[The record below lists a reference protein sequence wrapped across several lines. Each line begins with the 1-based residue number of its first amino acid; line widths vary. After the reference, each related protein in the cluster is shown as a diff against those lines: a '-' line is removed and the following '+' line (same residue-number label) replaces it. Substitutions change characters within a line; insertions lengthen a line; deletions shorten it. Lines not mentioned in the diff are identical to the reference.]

1 MTQLRLDRK
10 TLSQVT
16 FPEGK
21 VSKLVFY
28 AQSFPEKIPSLDNYA
43 VKVPPQNKNREN
55 NNNKPNRTGTVFFPY
70 FRLRSRVPAS
80 KPTLVGLN
88 VRAKK
93 EEKEETR
100 ARTSR
105 THAPPHP
112 PHARTHTHKHRNQKR
127 THADHATDS
136 HAPRITTTPTKPG
149 HTLTSMERPHHLPS
163 LPPPAPSMT
172 LQRPGQGQRVRKTK
186 DTQNGYVS
194 SQSKTKGNEN
204 ARSHLDTVLVCTVT
218 VSSSIIYIYIAARE
232 NN

>member
-55 NNNKPNRTGTVFFPY
+55 NNNKPNRTGTVFFPD

-100 ARTSR
+100 ARTHARTPPPPPSPR
-105 THAPPHP
+105 THAHTQTPEPGKGHMLITQRLTRPPHHNN
-112 PHARTHTHKHRNQKR
+112 PH
-127 THADHATDS
+127 
-136 HAPRITTTPTKPG
+136 
-149 HTLTSMERPHHLPS
+149 
-163 LPPPAPSMT
+163 
-172 LQRPGQGQRVRKTK
+172 
-186 DTQNGYVS
+186 
-194 SQSKTKGNEN
+194 
-204 ARSHLDTVLVCTVT
+204 
-218 VSSSIIYIYIAARE
+218 
-232 NN
+232 